1 MFGKQKVKG
10 KLKAYVQAPLLLG
23 LILLLVN
30 VGIYLIN
37 VKAGMVLSGFA
48 LVYLITM
55 IFMVLFARPGL
66 NSELVNFATEYGQ
79 VQKRLLKE
87 LELPHA
93 LLDGNGRIMWMNNA
107 FEDLGERDRF
117 YKKNIHNFMPDIK
130 RELFPE
136 GDEVFEINL
145 SYEDK
150 DYLARIKRIDL
161 QDVEPLMEIGDDA
174 SAGLFALYLFDQTAL
189 NLALTELDN
198 QSVVVGFLYIDNYD
212 EALESVED
220 VGRSLLGAFI
230 DRQVSQYV
238 NDLDGIVRKTEK
250 GKYLVILRKSALT
263 QAMEGKF
270 KILED
275 VKSINIGNE
284 IPVTLSIGIGLGG
297 LTYAQN
303 CEFARNAMD
312 LALGRGGDQAVV
324 KNKDSVSYFGGKSQ
338 QKETPT
344 RVRARV
350 KAQALEEIISSRE
363 TIFVMGHRNG
373 DMDSFGA
380 AVGVRAAALSL
391 EKKCYIVLENVTP
404 SLKPLVDLYRNRADY
419 EEDSVI
425 SAQKAQEL
433 LDANSAVVVVDV
445 NRPGITECPELL
457 RNCKSL
463 VVLDHHRQGQDTI
476 ENATLSYVEP
486 NASSACEMVAEILQ
500 YINNGVK
507 FKSVVADCLYSG
519 IVMDTQSFTSKTG
532 VRTFEAAAFLRRNG
546 ADVTRVRKMFREDVA
561 DYMAK
566 AEAVRN
572 AEIYR
577 KDYILSSCKSDG
589 LKSPTVVAA
598 QAANDLLN
606 INGVRAS
613 FVMTE
618 YQGQVY
624 ISARSIDEVN
634 VQIIMEKLGGGG
646 HMSSSGAQLKN
657 TTIDAAM
664 IVLKNTLD
672 TMIQEGEI

>member
-10 KLKAYVQAPLLLG
+10 KLKAYVQAPILLG
-23 LILLLVN
+23 LILLPVN

-37 VKAGMVLSGFA
+37 IRAGMVLSGFV
-48 LVYLITM
+48 LVYLIAM

-93 LLDGNGRIMWMNNA
+93 LLDGNGRIMWMNSA
-107 FEDLGERDRF
+107 FEALGERDRF

-136 GDEVFEINL
+136 GDEVLEINL

-150 DYLARIKRIDL
+150 DYLVRIKRIDL

-174 SAGLFALYLFDQTAL
+174 SSGLYALYLFDQTAL

-250 GKYLVILRKSALT
+250 GKYLMILRKSALT

-338 QKETPT
+338 QKETTT

-391 EKKCYIVLENVTP
+391 NKKCYIVLENVTP
-404 SLKPLVDLYRNRADY
+404 SLQPLVDLYRNRADY
-419 EEDSVI
+419 EVDSVI
-425 SAQKAQEL
+425 SAQRAQEL

-457 RNCKSL
+457 RSCKSL

-613 FVMTE
+613 FVLTE

>member
-1 MFGKQKVKG
+1 MSGKQKVKG
-10 KLKAYVQAPLLLG
+10 KLRAYVQAPLLLG
-23 LILLLVN
+23 LILVLVN

-37 VKAGMVLSGFA
+37 IKAGMVLSGFV
-48 LVYLITM
+48 LVYIITM

-93 LLDGNGRIMWMNNA
+93 LLDGNGRIMWMNSA
-107 FEDLGERDRF
+107 FEKLGEKDRF
-117 YKKNIHNFMPDIK
+117 YKKNIHNFMPEIK
-130 RELFPE
+130 RELLPE
-136 GDEVFEINL
+136 GDEIREITL
-145 SYEDK
+145 TYAER
-150 DYLARIKRIDL
+150 DYLVRIKRIEL
-161 QDVEPLMEIGDDA
+161 QDVEPLMEIEDEA
-174 SAGLFALYLFDQTAL
+174 SAGLYALYLFDQTAL

-263 QAMEGKF
+263 QAMDGKF

-324 KNKDSVSYFGGKSQ
+324 KSKESVSYFGGKSQ

-380 AVGVRAAALSL
+380 AVGIRAAALSL

-404 SLKPLVDLYRNRADY
+404 SLQPLVDLYRNRADY

-425 SAQKAQEL
+425 SAQRAQEL

-457 RNCKSL
+457 RNCKAL
-463 VVLDHHRQGQDTI
+463 VVLDHHRAGQDTI

-486 NASSACEMVAEILQ
+486 NASSACEMVAEMLQ
-500 YINNGVK
+500 YVNNGVK

-577 KDYILSSCKSDG
+577 KDYILSSCRSDG

-618 YQGQVY
+618 YQGQVF

-646 HMSSSGAQLKN
+646 HMSSSGAQMKN
-657 TTIDAAM
+657 TTVEAAM

-672 TMIQEGEI
+672 NMIQEGEI

>member
-1 MFGKQKVKG
+1 MSGKQKVKG

-23 LILLLVN
+23 LILVLVN
-30 VGIYLIN
+30 VGIYLVNIQ
-37 VKAGMVLSGFA
+37 AGMILSGFA

-93 LLDGNGRIMWMNNA
+93 LLDGSGRIMWMNSA
-107 FEDLGERDRF
+107 FEKLGEKERF
-117 YKKNIHNFMPDIK
+117 YKKNIHNFMPEIK
-130 RELFPE
+130 RELLPE
-136 GDEVFEINL
+136 EDEIREINL
-145 SYEDK
+145 SYADR
-150 DYLARIKRIDL
+150 DYLARIKRIEL
-161 QDVEPLMEIGDDA
+161 QDVEPLMEIEDE
-174 SAGLFALYLFDQTAL
+174 SSSGLFALYLFDQTAL

-263 QAMEGKF
+263 QAMDGKF

-324 KNKDSVSYFGGKSQ
+324 KSKDSVSYFGGKSQ

-380 AVGVRAAALSL
+380 AVGIRAAALSL

-404 SLKPLVDLYRNRADY
+404 SLQPLVDLYRNRADY

-425 SAQKAQEL
+425 SAQRAQEL

-457 RNCKSL
+457 KNCKAL

-486 NASSACEMVAEILQ
+486 NASSACEMVAEMLQ
-500 YINNGVK
+500 YVNNGVK

-577 KDYILSSCKSDG
+577 KDYILSSCQSEG

-613 FVMTE
+613 FVLTE

-646 HMSSSGAQLKN
+646 HMSSSGAQMKN
-657 TTIDAAM
+657 TTVEAAM